1 MKMKMNNILINQNLS
16 EENQKEIVLTL
27 LRMTTQEVV
36 FTKKD
41 GTERILICTLN
52 PDLLP
57 TKPEP
62 VEGEEPKTKAKSST
76 DSIAV
81 FEVEIQQWRA
91 FNLSNLI
98 SMSTCENTLI

>member
-1 MKMKMNNILINQNLS
+1 MKMKTLMIDETETES
-16 EENQKEIVLTL
+16 EFKNSVLEMLYTGV
-27 LRMTTQEVV
+27 QEVT

-41 GTERILICTLN
+41 GTQRTLVCTLR

-57 TKPEP
+57 AKPEP
-62 VEGEEPKTKAKSST
+62 IEGEEPKIKAKSTT
-76 DSIAV
+76 DSISV
-81 FEVEIQQWRA
+81 FEVDLQEWRA